1 MNNMKHI
8 VPVIILL
15 FLALPTYLCAQQDTV
30 ILNRDTT
37 LTTCDLMLYDSGG
50 EDGHYSSNENYVL
63 TVCGTGTNGMVI
75 DVISLITERITLDY
89 ISIYEGESMNS
100 DFLVANLGGR
110 VEDSLIILESNCV
123 TIRFHSDGSVNRDG
137 FVIRIHCQRNC
148 QEYSQNILYDD
159 IYEEVHLI
167 CNSSSIVS
175 NPIFYNNNVEYE
187 QTIENTF
194 FRWNVINENR
204 KVSGMGLNTL
214 DSLSPGMHLIE
225 LTIFDNAHCITNSG
239 PMLFM
244 EMDNPEITFSGIPEV
259 ASMYDTLVIS
269 GEITTGDE
277 YFFNYNTLAYGCITN
292 LETTAFTN
300 IVHRFP
306 EDAVITTP
314 DDIESICVEMEHSFL
329 GDIEVGITCPNGQR
343 MTLFTQCGNRT
354 FLGEPIAYRSGFN
367 REQDPECMPGEPY
380 MYCWTR
386 DAAMTIPQQSNECP
400 RYTYT
405 DLYGN
410 VHNDQRYIPGGD
422 YLPTGNWTNLV
433 GCPMNGVWTLNVN
446 DQGDFDEGFVFSFSV
461 QFEADS
467 IEVSTDSIMYT
478 QVFSE
483 EDFSW
488 NGQGIISGQNGS
500 STMVVSSEEPG
511 LQTYT
516 FSVVNNYGCTYDTT
530 FSIFFCNPDFTE
542 TYITECDSAVFYGIV
557 YHESGDYMVNAAC
570 GNEEMLH
577 ISIGHTKDTTITV
590 SNCDEYVWNDEIF
603 TESGTYTRHFQG
615 FVGCDSI
622 VTLDLT
628 IKNSVEYEFWD
639 TSCGPYEW
647 DGTMYT
653 ETALHQR
660 IYPAANGCD
669 SIVTLHLVV
678 YESETI
684 DTTLEVP
691 CCQYEMN
698 GYTYTEPGN
707 YIQVLTT
714 INGCDSIIQLSLV
727 FTDSITTVD
736 DYRPTGTML
745 FPNPANNEINVVS
758 EDLISKVEI
767 ITPIGMVVIAEE
779 VDTKSIYL
787 DISDLSAGGY
797 FAVVWFKDNQNPMLL
812 GFVKQ

>member
-15 FLALPTYLCAQQDTV
+15 FLALPTYLRAQQDTV

-110 VEDSLIILESNCV
+110 VEDSLFFLDSNCV

-159 IYEEVHLI
+159 IYDEVHLI

-175 NPIFYNNNVEYE
+175 IPIFYNNNVEYE

-225 LTIFDNAHCITNSG
+225 LTVIDNAHCITNSG

-244 EMDNPEITFSGIPEV
+244 GMDNPEITFSGIPEV

-269 GEITTGDE
+269 GDVTSDDE
-277 YFFNYNTLAYGCITN
+277 FVFNYNTLSYGCITN
-292 LETTAFTN
+292 METTVFTD
-300 IVHRFP
+300 IVHRFQD
-306 EDAVITTP
+306 DAVITTP
-314 DDIESICVEMEHSFL
+314 DDIESICVEMEHSYI
-329 GDIEVGITCPNGQR
+329 GDLEMWITCPS
-343 MTLFTQCGNRT
+343 GNRMDIFNGYRNSYCANQ
-354 FLGEPIAYRSGFN
+354 FLGEPNDYD
-367 REQDPECMPGEPY
+367 EMCMSGEPY
-380 MYCWTR
+380 QYCWTH
-386 DAAMTIPQQSNECP
+386 DASLTMEAQASNSP
-400 RYTYT
+400 SHSYVDNAGHAYSN
-405 DLYGN
+405 L
-410 VHNDQRYIPGGD
+410 QYIPEGN
-422 YLPTGNWTNLV
+422 YLPTGDWTNLV
-433 GCPMNGVWTLNVN
+433 GCPMNGVWTLNVY
-446 DQGDFDEGFVFSFSV
+446 DHIDYDDGFVFSFSV
-461 QFEADS
+461 QLESDS

-478 QVFSE
+478 QAFSE

-622 VTLDLT
+622 VTLNLT

-647 DGTMYT
+647 DSTMYT
-653 ETALHQR
+653 ETATHQR

-669 SIVTLHLVV
+669 SIVTLHLAV
-678 YESETI
+678 YEPETI

-707 YIQVLTT
+707 YTQVLTT
-714 INGCDSIIQLSLV
+714 INGCDSIIQFSLI
-727 FTDSITTVD
+727 FTDSISTID
-736 DYRPTGTML
+736 DYKPMGTML
-745 FPNPANNEINVVS
+745 FPNPANNEINIVS

-767 ITPIGMVVIAEE
+767 ITPIGMAVLTEE
-779 VDTKSIYL
+779 VDAKSIYL
-787 DISDLSAGGY
+787 DINDLSAGGY
-797 FAVVWFKDNQNPMLL
+797 FIVVWFKDNRNPMLL
-812 GFVKQ
+812 KFVKQ